1 MSGTTAPPGDPTRAA
16 GSVVTS
22 PFAEATVLPAGQE
35 PRTAASHPSIGEA
48 ASPATGSLAAAAVA
62 QVADDDNSRDARN
75 NSGGAGAG
83 AKADGE
89 PTLRLLATWNGG
101 RYSMQVPASTT
112 MGQLKRL
119 LEDETHVH
127 PTRQKLLGL
136 VKGKLPADDV
146 PLRSLELKDPH
157 PFIMMG
163 TVESSIPRSTAAPAT
178 PAAAASAPESSLP
191 EALNDAQ
198 RDPANK
204 QALAATHIR
213 IINEPRP
220 NRRLLVLDLDY
231 TLFDCKTPSNNIMDL
246 ARPGLHEFLAAVYPY
261 YDICVWSQTSWR
273 WVEAKITEL
282 GMLLHSKY
290 KIAFVLDET
299 SMFSITSMA
308 RTTRDGRPARH
319 MVKPLELIWSKFPD
333 RFSAKNTIH
342 IDDLSRNFVLNL
354 QSGLEISPFR
364 NGPAS
369 QATDRELYALSR
381 YLLLLVIVPDFRT
394 LDHKQWKT
402 FGNPLPK

>member
-1 MSGTTAPPGDPTRAA
+1 
-16 GSVVTS
+16 
-22 PFAEATVLPAGQE
+22 
-35 PRTAASHPSIGEA
+35 
-48 ASPATGSLAAAAVA
+48 
-62 QVADDDNSRDARN
+62 
-75 NSGGAGAG
+75 
-83 AKADGE
+83 
-89 PTLRLLATWNGG
+89 
-101 RYSMQVPASTT
+101 

-163 TVESSIPRSTAAPAT
+163 T
-178 PAAAASAPESSLP
+178 
-191 EALNDAQ
+191 AQ
-198 RDPANK
+198 RHQPPLRRR
-204 QALAATHIR
+204 QTHIR